1 MRTLL
6 IKFEPDVT
14 KSSQA
19 SPEEIIVRILEWI
32 RLDSKRTIGNR
43 VQGEALQWMNEWMNK
58 LMKVWWITEEM
69 NDYKFEDMYEDRH
82 MEWINLSQ
90 FQNLKISLK

>member
-1 MRTLL
+1 
-6 IKFEPDVT
+6 
-14 KSSQA
+14 
-19 SPEEIIVRILEWI
+19 
-32 RLDSKRTIGNR
+32 
-43 VQGEALQWMNEWMNK
+43 
-58 LMKVWWITEEM
+58 M